1 MIMKVLLKRFGIIF
15 VIAGVIILAYSE
27 FSKAE
32 TNSLLILSGGFIVG
46 GLLVYII
53 LNNIFE

>member
-1 MIMKVLLKRFGIIF
+1 MKVLLKRFGIIF

-32 TNSLLILSGGFIVG
+32 NNSLLVLSGGFIVG